1 VGLQEARA
9 VAGAHARSLIAA
21 MTSAFALGQILG
33 PVAVAVLA
41 QATGAFSGALLL
53 AAALLAV
60 SGLALTP
67 AGSRRA

>member
-1 VGLQEARA
+1 
-9 VAGAHARSLIAA
+9 

-60 SGLALTP
+60 SALALTP

>member
-1 VGLQEARA
+1 
-9 VAGAHARSLIAA
+9 

-33 PVAVAVLA
+33 PVSVAALA
-41 QATGAFSGALLL
+41 QATGGFSGALVL

-60 SGLALTP
+60 SALALTP